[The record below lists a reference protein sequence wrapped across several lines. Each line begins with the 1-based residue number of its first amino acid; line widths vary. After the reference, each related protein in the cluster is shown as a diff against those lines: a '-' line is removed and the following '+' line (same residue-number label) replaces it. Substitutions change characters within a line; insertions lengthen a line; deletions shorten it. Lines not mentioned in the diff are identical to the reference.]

1 MLEAEDTLELVAW
14 AVVDELA
21 TTGEELE
28 LVLALVIEL
37 ETDVIM
43 VEWELDDWVLD

>member
-1 MLEAEDTLELVAW
+1 MLEAEDTLELVAGP
-14 AVVDELA
+14 VVDELA
-21 TTGEELE
+21 TAGEELE